1 MGKVI
6 KGPWPPVSDSEINLI
21 PPKNDL
27 EWVAFDIETTGFK
40 NSDRIVEIGFVVFKD
55 DQILEEWST
64 LINPQRDIGA
74 TNIHGITASMVST
87 APLFEDV
94 INDIF
99 RIINNRILT
108 SHNFSFDSRLLAQE
122 FKRANT
128 MGSLGKGF
136 CTMIASRR
144 ILSGTG
150 ASLSETCEALGIAIQ
165 DSHSALGDAR
175 MVMQIAPTLL
185 DDEQFVSPV
194 EVDYDVK
201 RNPARIFQRT
211 VFTRKSSDSLR

>member
-6 KGPWPPVSDSEINLI
+6 KGPWPAVFDSEVNLLS
-21 PPKNDL
+21 PKNDL
-27 EWVAFDIETTGFK
+27 EWVAFDTETTGFK
-40 NSDRIVEIGFVVFKD
+40 NSDRIVEIGFVVFKNGE
-55 DQILEEWST
+55 ILEEWST
-64 LINPQRDIGA
+64 LNNPQRDVGA

-128 MGSLGKGF
+128 QGSLGKGF
-136 CTMIASRR
+136 CTMIQRR
-144 ILSGTG
+144 GIL
-150 ASLSETCEALGIAIQ
+150 LSSNI
-165 DSHSALGDAR
+165 
-175 MVMQIAPTLL
+175 
-185 DDEQFVSPV
+185 
-194 EVDYDVK
+194 
-201 RNPARIFQRT
+201 
-211 VFTRKSSDSLR
+211 